1 MLLLGPCPYTPIL
14 ALPIIAPDPAQ
25 QHFTMEG
32 VNNQHRQQRI
42 VLARQILAQ
51 LIEAKTNKKVSPE
64 MIKTTKLVF
73 GNPWTFV
80 PKPGSPFP
88 EIALSS
94 LSKENLIKIQQA
106 IQTDSVDVV
115 WKDPGVEPE
124 STLVNIQ
131 VPLASISQYTS
142 AQTQVMQR
150 RLEELT
156 EENER
161 LKEELE
167 RERDGMK
174 EEMERLEQE
183 NIGVKEEIERLE
195 WENKA
200 MKDKL
205 QIISGLLNE

>member
-1 MLLLGPCPYTPIL
+1 
-14 ALPIIAPDPAQ
+14 
-25 QHFTMEG
+25 MEG

-51 LIEAKTNKKVSPE
+51 LIGLMVPGYFRSLTDRTRGKNQQESVTGNDKNNEVGVWKPLD
-64 MIKTTKLVF
+64 IRTKARI
-73 GNPWTFV
+73 TF
-80 PKPGSPFP
+80 SRDS
-88 EIALSS
+88 AQ
-94 LSKENLIKIQQA
+94 LSKQREFDQNTTGHPNRLGRCRA
-106 IQTDSVDVV
+106 NNT
-115 WKDPGVEPE
+115 KDPGVEPE

>member
-1 MLLLGPCPYTPIL
+1 
-14 ALPIIAPDPAQ
+14 
-25 QHFTMEG
+25 MEG
-32 VNNQHRQQRI
+32 VKNEHRQRRI
-42 VLARQILAQ
+42 LQARQILAE
-51 LIEAKTNKKVSPE
+51 LIEAKTNKKVIPE
-64 MIKTTKLVF
+64 MIKTTKFVF
-73 GNPWTFV
+73 GNPWRFV

-106 IQTDSVDVV
+106 IETNSVDVV

-161 LKEELE
+161 LKILLVEQQGMKEELE
-167 RERDGMK
+167 RLGRERDGMK
-174 EEMERLEQE
+174 EEIERLEQE